1 MAEDMTNF
9 FVNTMPGFARKGPGE
24 ITDIFRADQLK
35 GSLYDA

>member
-9 FVNTMPGFARKGPGE
+9 FVNTMPGFARKGTGE

-35 GSLYDA
+35 GSIYDA